1 TANPNGGAVSDCHF
15 EYGSSSAYGTSV
27 PCAALPGA
35 GTSAVAVSAEVE
47 GLAANS
53 TYHFRIVASNAG
65 GTSAGADQTF
75 TTVSSA
81 PSAVTATASALTQSS
96 AMLNASVNPNGGAV
110 SDCHFEYGTSVFYE
124 ASVPCSSL
132 PGSGS
137 SAVAMSAEV
146 EGLAANTT
154 YHFRIV
160 ASNQGGSGSGA
171 DQTFTTVSSAPS
183 AVTATASA
191 LTQSSAMLNASVNP
205 NGSAV
210 SDCHFEYGRRSADG
224 ASVACASLPG
234 SGTSAVAVSAEVE
247 GLAANTTYHFRIVT
261 SNAGGSGTGG

>member
-1 TANPNGGAVSDCHF
+1 
-15 EYGSSSAYGTSV
+15 SAYGTSV

-81 PSAVTATASALTQSS
+81 PSAVTAAASALTQST
-96 AMLNASVNPNGGAV
+96 ATLNATVNPNGGPVTSPPRRSSAPAA
-110 SDCHFEYGTSVFYE
+110 YG
-124 ASVPCSSL
+124 ASVPCGSL
-132 PGSGS
+132 PGAGT

-146 EGLAANTT
+146 EGLGANTT

-160 ASNQGGSGSGA
+160 ASNEGGSGSGA
-171 DQTFTTVSSAPS
+171 
-183 AVTATASA
+183 
-191 LTQSSAMLNASVNP
+191 
-205 NGSAV
+205 
-210 SDCHFEYGRRSADG
+210 
-224 ASVACASLPG
+224 
-234 SGTSAVAVSAEVE
+234 
-247 GLAANTTYHFRIVT
+247 
-261 SNAGGSGTGG
+261 